1 MLQLSSCSPP
11 ASLPPQ
17 AEWWEALVPIPDD
30 AAVLNFV
37 VSVYDHYDN
46 NDRQDFKVRAGV
58 EVA

>member
-1 MLQLSSCSPP
+1 M
-11 ASLPPQ
+11 
-17 AEWWEALVPIPDD
+17 PIPDD